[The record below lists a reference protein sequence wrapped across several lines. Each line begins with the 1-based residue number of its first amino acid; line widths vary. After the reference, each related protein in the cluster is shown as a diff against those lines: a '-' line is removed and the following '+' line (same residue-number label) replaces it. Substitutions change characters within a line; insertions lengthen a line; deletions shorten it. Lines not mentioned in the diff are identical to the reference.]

1 LPMHAPAIE
10 LKGVT
15 VNLNGHPVLDRIT
28 LTVQEGEFWG
38 VIGPNGGG
46 KTTLL
51 RTILGILP
59 SQRGEVKIFGLSPKE
74 AVKKG
79 WLGYLPQRMMGRTF
93 PISALEVVMLGECN
107 RANFFK
113 PFKGKEKEAA
123 LQALKL
129 VGLEGKAQEP
139 FPHLSGGEQQRVLIA
154 MALASR
160 PRILLLDEPN
170 TGVDV
175 VAQEGLYQILKRLKE
190 ELSLTILMVT
200 HDVGVISHFVDRIA
214 CLNTTLH
221 FSGDPWGAMDC
232 DLLEKLYGEPVE
244 VFVHHP
250 ECQGCHVLRSKLHG
264 RD

>member
-1 LPMHAPAIE
+1 MPALAIE
-10 LKGVT
+10 LKEVT
-15 VNLNGHPVLDRIT
+15 VALNGHIVLDRIT
-28 LTVQEGEFWG
+28 MKVAQGEFWG
-38 VIGPNGGG
+38 IIGPNGGG

-51 RTILGILP
+51 KTILGIISP
-59 SQRGEVKIFGLSPKE
+59 KTGEVRVLGVPPRR

-79 WLGYLPQRMMGRTF
+79 WLGYLPQRMGNRTF
-93 PISALEVVMLGECN
+93 PISALEVVMLGECH
-107 RANFFK
+107 RDNFFK
-113 PFKGKEKEAA
+113 PFRDKEKEE
-123 LQALKL
+123 ALKALEL
-129 VGLEGKAQEP
+129 VGLSDKALHP

-160 PRILLLDEPN
+160 PPILLLDEPN

-175 VAQEGLYQILKRLKE
+175 VAQEGLYQVLKRLKE

-232 DLLEKLYGEPVE
+232 KLLEELYGEPVE

-250 ECQGCHVLRSKLHG
+250 QCQGCHVLKG
-264 RD
+264 RGHD

>member
-1 LPMHAPAIE
+1 MPVPAIE

-15 VNLNGHPVLDRIT
+15 VTLNGRTVLDRIT
-28 LTVQEGEFWG
+28 MKIEQGEYWG
-38 VIGPNGGG
+38 IIGPNGGG

-51 RTILGILP
+51 KTILGLIPPQKGKIRVLGLP
-59 SQRGEVKIFGLSPKE
+59 PRQ

-93 PISALEVVMLGECN
+93 PISALEVVMLGECQRN
-107 RANFFK
+107 NFFK
-113 PFKGKEKEAA
+113 PFHNKEKEEA
-123 LQALKL
+123 LYALEL
-129 VGLEGKAQEP
+129 VGLADKAHHP

-175 VAQEGLYQILKRLKE
+175 VAQEGLYQVLKRLKE
-190 ELSLTILMVT
+190 ELSLTIIMVT

-214 CLNTTLH
+214 CLNITLH

-232 DLLEKLYGEPVE
+232 NLLEKLYGEPVE

-250 ECQGCHVLRSKLHG
+250 QCQGCHVLRSLKGH
-264 RD
+264 DD